1 MYSHVL
7 ATYQKTL
14 LVFWAKTSKTMS
26 AVAESFKGYQY
37 YEFTVIKDLAEP
49 NRLLAERNSNSF
61 IDKTNEEDEQQEKTI
76 KKETETDDTL
86 IDINE
91 SQTQEQKTSAN
102 IIPKGMKNS
111 INRISVQFFM
121 NI

>member
-1 MYSHVL
+1 
-7 ATYQKTL
+7 
-14 LVFWAKTSKTMS
+14 MS

-49 NRLLAERNSNSF
+49 NRLLAERNSSSF
-61 IDKTNEEDEQQEKTI
+61 IDKTNEEDEQQEK
-76 KKETETDDTL
+76 TETDDTL

-91 SQTQEQKTSAN
+91 SQTQEQKPSAN
-102 IIPKGMKNS
+102 IIPKGMKYS
-111 INRISVQFFM
+111 INTISVQFSM